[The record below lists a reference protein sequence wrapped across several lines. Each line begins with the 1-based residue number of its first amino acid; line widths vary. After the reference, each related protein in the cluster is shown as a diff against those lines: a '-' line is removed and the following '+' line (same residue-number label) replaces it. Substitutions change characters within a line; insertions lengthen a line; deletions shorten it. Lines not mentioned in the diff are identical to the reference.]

1 MEVFALFC
9 SILLLL
15 VFGIPVSIALG
26 LSSLLFVVFFSD
38 GTLAS
43 IAQTLFSAFHGH
55 YTLLAI
61 PFFILASTF
70 MATGGVAQ
78 RIIRFAIA
86 LVGHLR
92 GGLGMSS
99 VLACMFFAALCG
111 SSPATVVAVG
121 SILIAGMCQAG
132 YSKEFAA
139 GLICP

>member
-1 MEVFALFC
+1 MEAAGLFLL
-9 SILLLL
+9 ILLFLL
-15 VFGIPVSIALG
+15 IGIPVSISLG
-26 LSSLLFVVFFSD
+26 LSSLIFVVVYSD

-86 LVGHLR
+86 LVGHMR
-92 GGLGMSS
+92 GGLAMAS

-132 YSKEFAA
+132 YS
-139 GLICP
+139 

>member
-1 MEVFALFC
+1 MEAIGLFLL
-9 SILLLL
+9 ILLFLL
-15 VFGIPVSIALG
+15 IGIPVSISLG
-26 LSSLLFVVFFSD
+26 LSSLIFVVVYSD

-86 LVGHLR
+86 LVGHMR
-92 GGLGMSS
+92 GGLGMAS

-132 YSKEFAA
+132 YSK
-139 GLICP
+139 